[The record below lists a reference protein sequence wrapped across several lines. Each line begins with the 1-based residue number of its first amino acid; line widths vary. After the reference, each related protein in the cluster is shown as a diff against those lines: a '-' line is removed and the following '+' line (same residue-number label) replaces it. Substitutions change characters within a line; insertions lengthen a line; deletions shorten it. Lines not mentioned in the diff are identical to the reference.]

1 MIFLGFILG
10 VFLFFFIIFVIRR
23 IIYRTKLLMRIKKK
37 NVVNFKVLNPLFFIS
52 RNSTKKFDFC
62 VETEDKI
69 YYIKL
74 FSILRKLSQVV
85 FDGAKDYRYKSY
97 YLRSIRYGVEEFHK
111 MKMSQRD
118 VEIKE
123 FKSKSVQKVLL
134 FCPVCRYIVS
144 KFVGGSIQEIFPGDY
159 VDDYLFSNSTYFL
172 SLLNNKELW

>member
-118 VEIKE
+118 VEIKD
-123 FKSKSVQKVLL
+123 FNSKSVQKVLL
-134 FCPVCRYIVS
+134 FCPVCRYKVS

-159 VDDYLFSNSTYFL
+159 VDDYLFSNTTFFID
-172 SLLNNKELW
+172 LLENEQ

>member
-37 NVVNFKVLNPLFFIS
+37 NVVNIKILNPLFFIS

-134 FCPVCRYIVS
+134 FCPVCRYKVS

-159 VDDYLFSNSTYFL
+159 VDDYLFSNTTFFID
-172 SLLNNKELW
+172 LLENEK

>member
-118 VEIKE
+118 VIFKE

-134 FCPVCRYIVS
+134 FCPVCRYKVS

-159 VDDYLFSNSTYFL
+159 VDDYLFSNTTFFID
-172 SLLNNKELW
+172 LLENKK